1 MVACYSSKNFA
12 TKGIIMEKYIQNYNI
27 KEMNEENKSDII
39 KLINRMVTFCKDAR
53 KEGILSLEKDLPD
66 IKDFFLSL
74 GLKMLLSGYDAVIIK
89 KTLNNLIIAENY
101 QGIELLKKLIIKDG
115 LFVLQEGYNPSV
127 VEIMLYGYL
136 WGIKWM

>member
-1 MVACYSSKNFA
+1 
-12 TKGIIMEKYIQNYNI
+12 MEKYIQNYNI

-136 WGIKWM
+136 GEEYLIDKSHDL